1 MMNYKQFYDKIS
13 GPLRPYAKVLGGLNK
28 AITRT
33 FYLLFPIFLILVWL
47 RHGWFVLFTTV
58 LIMGEGFFLLS
69 LGRSLYNRPRPY
81 QTWDIQP
88 LIKKDSL
95 GKSFPSRHVF
105 SATTIAMFTL
115 LLNPWLG
122 GTMLFLAAIL
132 AILRVLGGVH
142 YPSDVFGRLCH
153 WNSCWPPSLPLEI
166 FGLLRERRAFFIEK
180 TKRTLWGPFL
190 LF

>member
-1 MMNYKQFYDKIS
+1 M
-13 GPLRPYAKVLGGLNK
+13 GG
-28 AITRT
+28 
-33 FYLLFPIFLILVWL
+33 
-47 RHGWFVLFTTV
+47 
-58 LIMGEGFFLLS
+58 GFFLLS

-81 QTWDIQP
+81 HTWDIQP

-142 YPSDVFGRLCH
+142 YPSDVLAGYVIGILV
-153 WNSCWPPSLPLEI
+153 
-166 FGLLRERRAFFIEK
+166 GLL
-180 TKRTLWGPFL
+180 LYL
-190 LF
+190 

>member
-1 MMNYKQFYDKIS
+1 MMNYKQFYDRIS
-13 GPLRPYAKVLGGLNK
+13 SPLRPYAKVLGGLNK

-95 GKSFPSRHVF
+95 GKSFPSRH
-105 SATTIAMFTL
+105 IAMFIL
-115 LLNPWLG
+115 LLNLWLG
-122 GTMLFLAAIL
+122 GTLLFLAAIL

-142 YPSDVFGRLCH
+142 YPSDVLAGYVIGILV
-153 WNSCWPPSLPLEI
+153 
-166 FGLLRERRAFFIEK
+166 GLL
-180 TKRTLWGPFL
+180 LYL
-190 LF
+190 

>member
-105 SATTIAMFTL
+105 QQR
-115 LLNPWLG
+115 P
-122 GTMLFLAAIL
+122 
-132 AILRVLGGVH
+132 
-142 YPSDVFGRLCH
+142 
-153 WNSCWPPSLPLEI
+153 LPCLPYCLI
-166 FGLLRERRAFFIEK
+166 RG
-180 TKRTLWGPFL
+180 
-190 LF
+190 

>member
-33 FYLLFPIFLILVWL
+33 FYLLFPI
-47 RHGWFVLFTTV
+47 V

-142 YPSDVFGRLCH
+142 YPSDVLAGYVIGILV
-153 WNSCWPPSLPLEI
+153 
-166 FGLLRERRAFFIEK
+166 GLL
-180 TKRTLWGPFL
+180 LYL
-190 LF
+190 

>member
-1 MMNYKQFYDKIS
+1 MNYKRFYDRIS
-13 GPLRPYAKVLGGLNK
+13 GPLRPYTSILERLNK
-28 AITRT
+28 VKTRT
-33 FYLLFPIFLILVWL
+33 FYLLFPIFLSLVWL
-47 RHGWFVLFTTV
+47 RNGWFVLFTTV

-142 YPSDVFGRLCH
+142 YPSDVLAGSVL
-153 WNSCWPPSLPLEI
+153 SLI
-166 FGLLRERRAFFIEK
+166 HI
-180 TKRTLWGPFL
+180 
-190 LF
+190 

>member
-1 MMNYKQFYDKIS
+1 
-13 GPLRPYAKVLGGLNK
+13 
-28 AITRT
+28 
-33 FYLLFPIFLILVWL
+33 
-47 RHGWFVLFTTV
+47 
-58 LIMGEGFFLLS
+58 MGEGFFLLS

-115 LLNPWLG
+115 LLNPWL
-122 GTMLFLAAIL
+122 AAIL

-142 YPSDVFGRLCH
+142 YPSDVLAGYVIGILV
-153 WNSCWPPSLPLEI
+153 
-166 FGLLRERRAFFIEK
+166 GLL
-180 TKRTLWGPFL
+180 LYL
-190 LF
+190 